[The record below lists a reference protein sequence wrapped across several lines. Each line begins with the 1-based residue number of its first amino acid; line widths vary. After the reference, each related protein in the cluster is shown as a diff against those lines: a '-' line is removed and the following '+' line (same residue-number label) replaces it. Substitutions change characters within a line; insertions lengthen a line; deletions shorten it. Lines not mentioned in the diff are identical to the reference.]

1 MEIKISEIAAAK
13 LRLLLWE
20 ETTNVPLAI
29 HIVLLT
35 SGCNTPSFGIE
46 VIEQKNQM
54 KTKTVH
60 EIPLVW
66 YPDDE
71 QWLVGI
77 TIDLNRENG
86 KFIIDHPDPS
96 QLSNCTRQPQGVD
109 NDLDK

>member
-20 ETTNVPLAI
+20 ETTNVALAI
-29 HIVLLT
+29 RIVLLT

-46 VIEQKNQM
+46 VIEQKKQM
-54 KTKTVH
+54 KTKTVQK
-60 EIPLVW
+60 IPIVW

-77 TIDLNRENG
+77 SIDLNRENG
-86 KFIIDHPDPS
+86 KFIIDHPNPS
-96 QLSNCTRQPQGVD
+96 QLSNCTMQPQGVD